1 MSRTRLRRLGGRRGV
16 LVGLLLVVVLGVV
29 GIMVLG
35 ARERVTD
42 YGSST
47 SESAPPP
54 SALSGGGA
62 AARDSAAAPAPAQ
75 ADPGSVPIGGVT
87 RSLVRTAQLSV
98 DADDPVA
105 ATRRVRAAVAGAAG
119 TVSQESSTDSG
130 AQLTIRVPADRL
142 DQLIDSIAGLGHVT
156 NRTAQVVDATEDVV
170 DLGARV
176 ASQRASVDRVRA
188 LLSQAR
194 SIGDVVAIESELTR
208 READLDSL
216 TGRLTAL
223 KDQVA
228 LSTLVVDVEK
238 APITKTDTPQ
248 PNGFLAGLA
257 AGWEGLQ
264 ATASATGA
272 VVGFLR
278 AVPARGGGAPRAGLG
293 RTAHRPHPAHARAA
307 GRRGPA
313 PERGSQDRATPR
325 EPLAATT
332 AVRGPAGALW
342 SRVGWGDLAR
352 AVLVDWGTH
361 TDGDGELGSGPLPR
375 QPL

>member
-1 MSRTRLRRLGGRRGV
+1 V

-29 GIMVLG
+29 GVMALG
-35 ARERVTD
+35 GRPPIID

-54 SALSGGGA
+54 SALNGGGV
-62 AARDSAAAPAPAQ
+62 AARDAAAAPAPAQ

-156 NRTAQVVDATEDVV
+156 HRTAQVVDATEDVV

-188 LLSQAR
+188 LLSEAR

-216 TGRLTAL
+216 TGRLNAL

-228 LSTLVVDVEK
+228 LSTLTVDVER
-238 APITKTDTPQ
+238 APVTTSESPQ
-248 PNGFLAGLA
+248 PTGFTAGLA
-257 AGWEGLQ
+257 AGWDGLK
-264 ATASATGA
+264 TAAVVAGA
-272 VVGFLR
+272 VVGFLLPFLPVLAVVLGLVWVGRRVAR
-278 AVPARGGGAPRAGLG
+278 ARRTPQPAGGAE
-293 RTAHRPHPAHARAA
+293 RP
-307 GRRGPA
+307 
-313 PERGSQDRATPR
+313 
-325 EPLAATT
+325 
-332 AVRGPAGALW
+332 GA
-342 SRVGWGDLAR
+342 
-352 AVLVDWGTH
+352 
-361 TDGDGELGSGPLPR
+361 
-375 QPL
+375 

>member
-1 MSRTRLRRLGGRRGV
+1 MSRTQLRRLGGRRGV

-29 GIMVLG
+29 GIFVLG
-35 ARERVTD
+35 GRERVTD

-75 ADPGSVPIGGVT
+75 VDPGSVPIGGVT

-105 ATRRVRAAVAGAAG
+105 ATRQVRAAVVGAAG

-130 AQLTIRVPADRL
+130 AQLTIRVPVDRL

-156 NRTAQVVDATEDVV
+156 NRTSQVVDATEDVV

-188 LLSQAR
+188 LLSEAR

-216 TGRLTAL
+216 TGRLAAL

-228 LSTLVVDVEK
+228 LSTLTVDLEK
-238 APITKTDTPQ
+238 GPITTEPNPQ
-248 PNGFLAGLA
+248 PVGFLAGLA
-257 AGWEGLQ
+257 AGWDGLK
-264 ATASATGA
+264 
-272 VVGFLR
+272 VVGAGAGTALGYVLPFVPVL
-278 AVPARGGGAPRAGLG
+278 AVLFALVGIGRRVARTRRTARPQEGGA
-293 RTAHRPHPAHARAA
+293 
-307 GRRGPA
+307 
-313 PERGSQDRATPR
+313 E
-325 EPLAATT
+325 
-332 AVRGPAGALW
+332 
-342 SRVGWGDLAR
+342 
-352 AVLVDWGTH
+352 
-361 TDGDGELGSGPLPR
+361 
-375 QPL
+375 

>member
-1 MSRTRLRRLGGRRGV
+1 MSRTRLRWLGGRRGV
-16 LVGLLLVVVLGVV
+16 LVGLVLVVVLGVV
-29 GIMVLG
+29 GVMALG
-35 ARERVTD
+35 GRQPITD

-47 SESAPPP
+47 SVSAPPP
-54 SALSGGGA
+54 SALNGGGV
-62 AARDSAAAPAPAQ
+62 AARDAAAAPAPAQ
-75 ADPGSVPIGGVT
+75 VDPGSVPIGGVT

-98 DADDPVA
+98 EADDPVA
-105 ATRRVRAAVAGAAG
+105 ATPRVRAAVAGAAA

-142 DQLIDSIAGLGHVT
+142 DQLIDAIAGLGHVT
-156 NRTAQVVDATEDVV
+156 HRTAQVVDATEDVV

-216 TGRLTAL
+216 TGRLAAL

-228 LSTLVVDVEK
+228 LSTLTVDVDR
-238 APITKTDTPQ
+238 APIAKTDNPPPT
-248 PNGFLAGLA
+248 GFLAGLA

-272 VVGFLR
+272 VIGFL
-278 AVPARGGGAPRAGLG
+278 VPFLPVVALLIGLVWVGRRIARTRRTPAGGAE
-293 RTAHRPHPAHARAA
+293 
-307 GRRGPA
+307 GP
-313 PERGSQDRATPR
+313 
-325 EPLAATT
+325 
-332 AVRGPAGALW
+332 GA
-342 SRVGWGDLAR
+342 
-352 AVLVDWGTH
+352 
-361 TDGDGELGSGPLPR
+361 
-375 QPL
+375 

>member
-1 MSRTRLRRLGGRRGV
+1 MSRTRLRQLGGRRGV
-16 LVGLLLVVVLGVV
+16 LVGLLLVVALGAVGIFVLG
-29 GIMVLG
+29 G
-35 ARERVTD
+35 RERVTD

-62 AARDSAAAPAPAQ
+62 ASRDAAAPAPAQ
-75 ADPGSVPIGGVT
+75 ADPGLVPIGGVT

-98 DADDPVA
+98 DAADPVA
-105 ATRRVRAAVAGAAG
+105 ATRRVRAAVVGAAG

-156 NRTAQVVDATEDVV
+156 NRTSQVVDATEDVV

-188 LLSQAR
+188 LLSEAR

-216 TGRLTAL
+216 TGRLAAL

-228 LSTLVVDVEK
+228 LSTLTVDVEK
-238 APITKTDTPQ
+238 APITKTDNPQ
-248 PNGFLAGLA
+248 PTGFLAGLA
-257 AGWEGLQ
+257 AGWDGLQ
-264 ATASATGA
+264 AAASATGA
-272 VVGFLR
+272 VVGFLLPFLPVV
-278 AVPARGGGAPRAGLG
+278 AVMLGLVWVGGR
-293 RTAHRPHPAHARAA
+293 
-307 GRRGPA
+307 
-313 PERGSQDRATPR
+313 
-325 EPLAATT
+325 
-332 AVRGPAGALW
+332 
-342 SRVGWGDLAR
+342 LAR
-352 AVLVDWGTH
+352 SRRTPA
-361 TDGDGELGSGPLPR
+361 DGAE
-375 QPL
+375 QPGA

>member
-1 MSRTRLRRLGGRRGV
+1 
-16 LVGLLLVVVLGVV
+16 
-29 GIMVLG
+29 
-35 ARERVTD
+35 
-42 YGSST
+42 
-47 SESAPPP
+47 
-54 SALSGGGA
+54 
-62 AARDSAAAPAPAQ
+62 
-75 ADPGSVPIGGVT
+75 VPIGGVT
-87 RSLVRTAQLSV
+87 RSLVRTAQLAV
-98 DADDPVA
+98 DAADPVA

-156 NRTAQVVDATEDVV
+156 HRTAQVVDATEDVV

-216 TGRLTAL
+216 TGRLAAL

-228 LSTLVVDVEK
+228 LSTLTVDVDR
-238 APITKTDTPQ
+238 APTAKTDNPQ
-248 PNGFLAGLA
+248 PTGFLAGLT

-272 VVGFLR
+272 VIGFL
-278 AVPARGGGAPRAGLG
+278 VPFLPVVALLLGLVWLG
-293 RTAHRPHPAHARAA
+293 RRVARTRRTPASGAE
-307 GRRGPA
+307 GP
-313 PERGSQDRATPR
+313 
-325 EPLAATT
+325 
-332 AVRGPAGALW
+332 GA
-342 SRVGWGDLAR
+342 
-352 AVLVDWGTH
+352 
-361 TDGDGELGSGPLPR
+361 
-375 QPL
+375 